1 MRVNK
6 RRLIHVA
13 ILGAVPFVMVLG
25 NSMLIPVFPQL
36 KKAMELTQF
45 QVGLLITVFSIPAAI
60 VIPFAGIL
68 SDHIGRRKV
77 IGPAMLVYGIGGLIA
92 GGAAVLMEQPYS
104 VVLAGRIVQG
114 IGAGG
119 TYLLAVALAGDLF
132 TDSGRSRV
140 LGILEA
146 ANGVGKVISPIL
158 GAAVALIV
166 WWAPFFVYGIL
177 ALPVAFLV
185 WFAIDE
191 PPIEQGRGLKG
202 YAKSLAGIFKKRGV
216 PLATTYFAGM
226 LALFL
231 LFGVLSFL
239 SDELEQRYDIQGF
252 ASGLV
257 LAIPVATMAIT
268 AYIAG
273 TYFQDHMR
281 MLKPVILAS
290 AGLATVSLGASA
302 LLTDIVPFMAALS
315 FLGIAIGAMVPAI
328 NMLVTSAAGQEER
341 GVVTSLYGAVRFIGV
356 AIGPP
361 MFALVLQ
368 AGRGVMLGAAA
379 GCAAVVLLISWW
391 LIKPDKLLV
400 AAEEEGSEKGSDEK
414 GSGKEGDAVSWRE
427 LEGES

>member
-1 MRVNK
+1 MNK
-6 RRLIHVA
+6 RRLIHIA

-36 KKAMELTQF
+36 KKAMDLTQF

-77 IGPAMLVYGIGGLIA
+77 IGPALIVYGIGGLIA
-92 GGAAVLMEQPYS
+92 GMASVLMEDPYA

-114 IGAGG
+114 VGAGG
-119 TYLLAVALAGDLF
+119 TYLLAVALAGDIF
-132 TDSGRSRV
+132 TGSGRTRV

-146 ANGVGKVISPIL
+146 ANGVGKVVSPIL
-158 GAAVALIV
+158 GAAIGLIV

-177 ALPVAFLV
+177 ALPIAFLV

-191 PPIEQGRGLKG
+191 PPIEQGRSLKG
-202 YAKSLAGIFKKRGV
+202 YGKALAGIFKKRGV
-216 PLATTYFAGM
+216 PLATTYLAGM
-226 LALFL
+226 IALFL

-239 SDELEQRYDIQGF
+239 SDELEQRYNIQGF

-257 LAIPVATMAIT
+257 LAIPVATMAAT
-268 AYIAG
+268 AYTAG

-281 MLKPVILAS
+281 MLKPVILVSSGVA
-290 AGLATVSLGASA
+290 AVSLGVAA
-302 LLTDIVPFMAALS
+302 LFVDLVPFMAALS
-315 FLGIAIGAMVPAI
+315 FLGIAIGAMLPAI

-356 AIGPP
+356 AVGPP
-361 MFALVLQ
+361 TFALVLEM
-368 AGRGVMLGAAA
+368 GRAVMLGAAA
-379 GCAAVVLLISWW
+379 VCAAIVLGLAWW

-400 AAEEEGSEKGSDEK
+400 AAKGGGDGGRRAGEKGRAREGSTGP
-414 GSGKEGDAVSWRE
+414 WRE
-427 LEGES
+427 LEGEG